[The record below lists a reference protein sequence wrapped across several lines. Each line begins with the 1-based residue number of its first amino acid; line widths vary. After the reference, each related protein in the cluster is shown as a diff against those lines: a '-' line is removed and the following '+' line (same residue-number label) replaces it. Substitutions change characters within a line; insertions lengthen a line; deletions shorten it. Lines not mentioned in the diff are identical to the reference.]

1 MQDECSEPGGLGQA
15 GPRTRTRYVPIEDAH
30 PGARLAQAV
39 LDGYG
44 RSMLP
49 VGVILSE
56 EHLHQLQAHQIEF
69 ICVESIETRSPERI
83 AVEAAAAARRVLE
96 KFEHTDLT
104 DPVAAA
110 LFNQV
115 LIYRSA

>member
-1 MQDECSEPGGLGQA
+1 MQDKPSDHGHPRQA
-15 GPRTRTRYVPIEDAH
+15 GPRTRTRYVPLEDARA
-30 PGARLAQAV
+30 GMRLAQAV
-39 LDGYG
+39 LDGFD

-49 VGVILSE
+49 AGVLLSE
-56 EHLHQLQAHQIEF
+56 EQLHQLQAHQIEF
-69 ICVESIETRSPERI
+69 ICVESIESRPAEQI
-83 AVEAAAAARRVLE
+83 AVDAAAAARRVLE

-104 DPVAAA
+104 DPVTAA

>member
-1 MQDECSEPGGLGQA
+1 MRDERSEPGSPGQA
-15 GPRTRTRYVPIEDAH
+15 GPRTRTRYVPLEDAS
-30 PGARLAQAV
+30 PGMRLAQAV

-49 VGVILSE
+49 AGVTLSE
-56 EHLHQLQAHQIEF
+56 EHLHQLQAHQVEH
-69 ICVESIETRSPERI
+69 ICVESIETRPAAQI
-83 AVEAAAAARRVLE
+83 AVDAAVAACRVLE

-104 DPVAAA
+104 DPVTAA